1 MNPPVGQ
8 VHEPD
13 EALHDAEA
21 AIEDARRLREVFK
34 REATSR
40 AVPIHVPLWALLE
53 ALDYLRPDELRQVA
67 QRAEARLV
75 TKDVS

>member
-1 MNPPVGQ
+1 MNPPIGQ

-13 EALHDAEA
+13 EALHDVEA
-21 AIEDARRLREVFK
+21 ALEDVRRLRKVFQ
-34 REATSR
+34 REAIGR
-40 AVPIHVPLWALLE
+40 AVPINVPLWALLE

-75 TKDVS
+75 TIGVS